1 MIIKPLY
8 MVYEIISYNKR
19 GMRLAV
25 DSARPSASQAA
36 AVMWCAIGELREV
49 GKTFCYITRILAIGI

>member
-1 MIIKPLY
+1 